1 MNSLHVFCDT
11 GNLASIL
18 QPKIMQFWNQF
29 LAKKLHF
36 LFVGPFHVKLT
47 ISNEIFQSTCSQQH
61 SFME

>member
-1 MNSLHVFCDT
+1 MNSLYVFCNT
-11 GNLASIL
+11 YNLASIL
-18 QPKIMQFWNQF
+18 QQNIMQLWNKF

-36 LFVGPFHVKLT
+36 LFVGPFHIKLT